1 MERLRVARPNI
12 KPYTMG
18 GDFWWPEKRIHIFG
32 GQIGGWF
39 RITVLNRGRPAP
51 DDIME
56 RIKVCFWNPG
66 DRVRLDDGEPHRI
79 KHPRRYK
86 RWHVRH
92 LTCRLTDNR

>member
-32 GQIGGWF
+32 GQ
-39 RITVLNRGRPAP
+39 
-51 DDIME
+51 
-56 RIKVCFWNPG
+56 IKVCFWNPG